1 MSDELKIGS
10 SEDMLANAT
19 KIEEE
24 NKQESDDKMWGLLL
38 TMLAFGGF
46 GSKNDN
52 FRLDIIEKRLL
63 ALETKIDMLEKI
75 TLK

>member
-1 MSDELKIGS
+1 MSDELKVGS

-24 NKQESDDKMWGLLL
+24 DKKESDDKMWGFLL

-52 FRLDIIEKRLL
+52 VRLEMIERRLS
-63 ALETKIDMLEKI
+63 ALETQTSMLEKI
-75 TLK
+75 ILR

>member
-1 MSDELKIGS
+1 MSDELKVGS

-19 KIEEE
+19 KIAEQNKEEA
-24 NKQESDDKMWGLLL
+24 DDKMWGLLL

-52 FRLDIIEKRLL
+52 VRLEIIERRLS
-63 ALETKIDMLEKI
+63 ALETQTSMFEKI
-75 TLK
+75 ILR

>member
-1 MSDELKIGS
+1 MSDELKVGS

-24 NKQESDDKMWGLLL
+24 DKKESDDKMWGVLL

-52 FRLDIIEKRLL
+52 VRLEMIERRLS
-63 ALETKIDMLEKI
+63 ALETQTSMLEKI
-75 TLK
+75 ILR